1 MSVWLKAIRRPEM
14 AQNKTPRNTVP
25 TSTTRPGG
33 ATTTTLRPAGTKAPE
48 AAKMVKITREQIA
61 QRAHEIWVKNGCK
74 HGQDEQNWLE
84 AERQVKAEM
93 TK

>member
-1 MSVWLKAIRRPEM
+1 LVEATIRRPEM

-25 TSTTRPGG
+25 TSTTRSGG
-33 ATTTTLRPAGTKAPE
+33 ATTTTLRPAGSKVPQATSQVRIP
-48 AAKMVKITREQIA
+48 REQVA

-84 AERQVKAEM
+84 AERQLMAEAG
-93 TK
+93 K

>member
-1 MSVWLKAIRRPEM
+1 M

-25 TSTTRPGG
+25 TSTTRSGG

-48 AAKMVKITREQIA
+48 ATKMVKITCDQIA
-61 QRAHEIWVKNGCK
+61 QRAHQIWVKNGCK

-84 AERQVKAEM
+84 AERQLKAEAS
-93 TK
+93 K

>member
-1 MSVWLKAIRRPEM
+1 M
-14 AQNKTPRNTVP
+14 ASKTQKNTVP

-33 ATTTTLRPAGTKAPE
+33 ATTTLRPVGTQAP
-48 AAKMVKITREQIA
+48 AATKTVKITREQIA

-84 AERQVKAEM
+84 AERQLKAEM
-93 TK
+93 SR